1 MENVDYIVSENDSSD
16 DETNNFISNSNNL
29 QNDKI
34 NKVIN
39 KNSLNNFDNSFNIN
53 IDEITAIEVDYNLNY
68 TIKDLKLIAE
78 YYGIKMKRSKK
89 EVIIQNI
96 VDYETNDENYDIVER
111 RKELWYYL
119 EELKNDDYTKRFIAM

>member
-16 DETNNFISNSNNL
+16 DETNNFISNSNSL

-89 EVIIQNI
+89 EIIIQNI

-119 EELKNDDYTKRFIAM
+119 EELKNDDYTKRFIVM